1 MKRSTINIVIILAVI
16 SLTGVVVTQIYW
28 VNRAYNL
35 QEKEFSDRVVI
46 AMNGVV
52 DRIQT
57 MKKDSAIVEPVKQ
70 EANNFFVA
78 NINDTLHPFL
88 LETLLREEFTQ
99 SNLTEDFEYGI
110 YDCFND
116 SIVSGGKLRF
126 GEEAV
131 RTEQDDINIQKKF
144 DRDGHYFG
152 IYFPNKSTIVIGQLD
167 FWVFSS
173 VMLILVIV
181 FFSYAILIILRQKR
195 LSEIKTDFINNMTHE
210 LKTPIST
217 ISLSSE
223 VLLQP
228 NIGYDPER
236 LERYASIIFNENNR
250 LKTQV
255 DKVLQIATLSPDKV
269 SIKNEIFDLNS
280 IVQMACKTFQ
290 VRVEEE
296 QGSLHLNL
304 HAGNINIQG
313 DVVHITNIVYNLLDN
328 ACKYTKDSPFI
339 EVSTSTEGKKD
350 AVRISDK
357 GLGIPK
363 EHLRM
368 IFDKFF
374 RVPTGN
380 LHDVKGF
387 GLGLFY
393 VKTIVNAHG
402 GEIDVES
409 EMGKGSTFTLT
420 FKLSQ

>member
-57 MKKDSAIVEPVKQ
+57 MKQDSAIVEPVKQ

-217 ISLSSE
+217 IS
-223 VLLQP
+223 
-228 NIGYDPER
+228 
-236 LERYASIIFNENNR
+236 
-250 LKTQV
+250 
-255 DKVLQIATLSPDKV
+255 
-269 SIKNEIFDLNS
+269 
-280 IVQMACKTFQ
+280 
-290 VRVEEE
+290 
-296 QGSLHLNL
+296 
-304 HAGNINIQG
+304 
-313 DVVHITNIVYNLLDN
+313 
-328 ACKYTKDSPFI
+328 
-339 EVSTSTEGKKD
+339 
-350 AVRISDK
+350 
-357 GLGIPK
+357 
-363 EHLRM
+363 
-368 IFDKFF
+368 
-374 RVPTGN
+374 
-380 LHDVKGF
+380 
-387 GLGLFY
+387 
-393 VKTIVNAHG
+393 
-402 GEIDVES
+402 
-409 EMGKGSTFTLT
+409 
-420 FKLSQ
+420 

>member
-1 MKRSTINIVIILAVI
+1 MI
-16 SLTGVVVTQIYW
+16 TQIYW

-46 AMNGVV
+46 AMTGVV

-57 MKKDSAIVEPVKQ
+57 MKLDSAIVEPVKQ

-88 LETLLREEFTQ
+88 LETLLREEFTK
-99 SNLTEDFEYGI
+99 SNLIEDFEYGI

-116 SIVSGGKLRF
+116 SIVSGGRLRF
-126 GEEAV
+126 G
-131 RTEQDDINIQKKF
+131 DDVVKTNQEDVNIQKKF

-173 VMLILVIV
+173 IMLVLVIV

-195 LSEIKTDFINNMTHE
+195 LSEVKTDFINNMTHE

-228 NIGYDPER
+228 NIGSDPER
-236 LERYASIIFNENNR
+236 LARYASIIFNENNR

-255 DKVLQIATLSPDKV
+255 DKVLQIATLSPEKV
-269 SIKNEIFDLNS
+269 SVKSDLIDLNTIAES
-280 IVQMACKTFQ
+280 ACRTFQ

-296 QGSLHLNL
+296 KGDLSLKL
-304 HAGNINIQG
+304 HSEPVNITG

-328 ACKYTKDSPFI
+328 ACKYTQSAPSI
-339 EVSTSTEGKKD
+339 QVETSIEGKYGQIK
-350 AVRISDK
+350 ISDK
-357 GLGIPK
+357 GLGIAK
-363 EHLRM
+363 QHLRM
-368 IFDKFF
+368 IYDKFF

-393 VKTIVNAHG
+393 VKTIVDAHG
-402 GEIDVES
+402 GDIEVAS
-409 EMGKGSTFTLT
+409 EPGKGSTFTLT
-420 FKLSQ
+420 FKLAR

>member
-1 MKRSTINIVIILAVI
+1 LKRSTINIVIILAVI

-57 MKKDSAIVEPVKQ
+57 MKQDSAIVEPVKQ

-126 GEEAV
+126 GENVVPSE
-131 RTEQDDINIQKKF
+131 RDDINITKKF

-167 FWVFSS
+167 FWIFSS
-173 VMLILVIV
+173 VMLVLVIV

-195 LSEIKTDFINNMTHE
+195 LSEVKTDFINNMTHE

-228 NIGYDPER
+228 NIGSDPER

-255 DKVLQIATLSPDKV
+255 DKVLQIATLSPEKV
-269 SIKNEIFDLNS
+269 SIKNEVFDLNS

-296 QGSLHLNL
+296 QGSLQLNL
-304 HAGNINIQG
+304 HKGNVNIQG

-328 ACKYTKDSPFI
+328 ACKYTENHPAI
-339 EVSTSTEGKKD
+339 GVSTSIEGKK
-350 AVRISDK
+350 AIIKISDK

-363 EHLRM
+363 EHQRM

-393 VKTIVNAHG
+393 VKTIVDAHS

-409 EMGKGSTFTLT
+409 EIGKESTFTLT
-420 FKLSQ
+420 FKLAR